1 MHSRTI
7 LTLVRHG
14 QTSANLDGVW
24 HGSSDT
30 RLTEHGQAQADRVAG
45 FLSDHG
51 ADATAVYCSPL
62 SRARH
67 TAEPIAQRLGVAVHV
82 EPDLSE
88 YDIGRWEGL
97 SFRELNDTHQ
107 LWHHIARDPDWA
119 PHGGE
124 SPRQVVTRLTSCL
137 RGLARKHPNDRIIA
151 VSHGGALSL
160 ALADIMGPEA
170 EPFSLMM
177 DNCAVSDLVLEPRPK
192 LLHFNL
198 NAHLEGL

>member
-14 QTSANLDGVW
+14 QTSANLDAVW

-30 RLTEHGQAQADRVAG
+30 PLTEHGEAQAARVAD

-62 SRARH
+62 ARARH
-67 TAEPIAQRLGVAVHV
+67 TAEPIAKRLGVPMHL

-97 SFRELNDTHQ
+97 SFKELNDTHR

-124 SPRQVVTRLTSCL
+124 SPRQVVTRFTTCL
-137 RGLARKHPNDRIIA
+137 RRLAQKHPTERIIA

-160 ALADIMGPEA
+160 ALADILGPGTD
-170 EPFSLMM
+170 PFSLMM
-177 DNCAVSDLVLEPRPK
+177 VNCAVSDLVLEPRPEF
-192 LLHFNL
+192 LNFNL
-198 NAHLEGL
+198 NAHLEDL